1 MLSPFALLRPRTG
14 RWPQF
19 RLPPFHL
26 RLMWT
31 VWLAV
36 AFIVIGRGFLAHQ
49 PKHIGIFHVYA
60 QGGADWLAGRDVYP
74 AADGFDV
81 FRYHPLFAAAFVPF
95 GVLPLVAGSVLWRML
110 LVSFAF
116 VSFRRWL
123 GSLNLDARA
132 ANHLM
137 VMLAPLTAWDLV
149 AGQTNT
155 LIIGMLLR
163 AVTAGRREQWWPAAF
178 WLAGASLLK
187 LFPLGFAAL
196 LIVARPRPLGLR
208 FVAAIAVLSALPF
221 LLQDPVYVAR
231 MYADWFAT
239 FTADTG
245 RQHYPIGLAYRD
257 VRFLFRVWWE
267 PLPDAVFKGMVAAF
281 WLASLAAMR
290 WTRGTNDMWSRSL
303 LLGGLGMTLLGPCTE
318 IVSYA
323 ILAPGIVWAAWQS
336 RGASAAILWP
346 AYALLASGH
355 LAFLFP
361 FGTPYAML
369 GPHTFAA
376 ILLTFGAGLAW
387 SIHDLT
393 PREPVSASTAPRVHF
408 ATPNL

>member
-1 MLSPFALLRPRTG
+1 MLSPVALLRPRTG
-14 RWPQF
+14 RWPQLQ
-19 RLPPFHL
+19 LPPFHL

-31 VWLAV
+31 VWAAV
-36 AFIVIGRGFLAHQ
+36 AFVVIGRGLLAHQ
-49 PKHIGIFHVYA
+49 PKHVGIFHVYA
-60 QGGADWLAGRDVYP
+60 QGGADWFAGRSVYP

-81 FRYHPLFAAAFVPF
+81 FRYHPFFAAAFVPF
-95 GVLPLVAGSVLWRML
+95 GVLPLVAGSVLWRTL

-116 VSFRRWL
+116 GSFRRWL
-123 GSLNLDARA
+123 ESLNLNARA
-132 ANHLM
+132 TNYLM

-155 LIIGMLLR
+155 LIIAMLLR
-163 AVTAGRREQWWPAAF
+163 AVTASTRDRWWSAAI
-178 WLAGASLLK
+178 WLAFASLLK

-196 LIVARPRPLGLR
+196 LIVARPRQLGLR
-208 FVAAIAVLSALPF
+208 FAAAVAAVCAVPF
-221 LLQDPVYVAR
+221 VLQDPVYVAR

-245 RQHYPIGLAYRD
+245 RQDYPIGLAYRD

-267 PLPDAVFKGMVAAF
+267 PLPDAVFKGTVAAF

-290 WTRGTNDMWSRSL
+290 WSRDSQDVWSRSL

-318 IVSYA
+318 VLTYA
-323 ILAPGIVWAAWQS
+323 ILAPGIVWAAWPS

-376 ILLTFGAGLAW
+376 ILLGAGAGLAW
-387 SIHDLT
+387 WRCL
-393 PREPVSASTAPRVHF
+393 PVEPLSESTKLHIHF